1 MSVAKAYKHLI
12 GRCKLEHDCD
22 DVNVTRRGFTL
33 IELVLV
39 LMILAILAGAAM
51 SMVDTQVDQARFEST
66 QQTLLNIENAVLGP
80 DNARAAD
87 GSRAVSGFVADCGRL
102 PYSLEELYIRPT
114 SIPNFDFTV
123 PVDDDA
129 APTGNELSGDRKVT
143 AFGGWNGPYLRLPI
157 GSASLPDGWAA
168 SFLAYQSNGV
178 ASNAETPLAVLLS
191 LGRDNLP
198 LGSGYDTDLSLVF
211 NSITP
216 AVDVATPEGEVKQV
230 PVPVQNRWQKSF
242 AVNVSYNNLSTNPD
256 TQNGNTIVVR
266 VYGPVT
272 DPVDST
278 GQVIRLGTIQEKIK
292 PYTADESVSVTFT
305 NVPIGPRIIRAYQLN
320 AAPND
325 PEDDL
330 LNTENDEPGE
340 TLEAISLPTRVVVSR
355 ETSLIEL
362 ILKDMPE

>member
-1 MSVAKAYKHLI
+1 MITQANRFCRMPL
-12 GRCKLEHDCD
+12 
-22 DVNVTRRGFTL
+22 RGFTL

-39 LMILAILAGAAM
+39 LMILAILASAAI
-51 SMVDTQVDQARFEST
+51 SMVDTQVDQVRFEST

-102 PYSLEELYIRPT
+102 PYFLEELYIRPT
-114 SIPNFDFTV
+114 SIPKFDFTV
-123 PVDDDA
+123 PVDGDDE
-129 APTGNELSGDRKVT
+129 PTPNALSGDRKLT
-143 AFGGWNGPYLRLPI
+143 AFGGWNGPYLRPPI
-157 GSASLPDGWAA
+157 GSAALPDGWAA
-168 SFLAYQSNGV
+168 SFLPYQSDGV
-178 ASNAETPLAVLLS
+178 ASNATTPLAILLS

-198 LGSGYDTDLSLVF
+198 GGSGYDTDLSLVF
-211 NSITP
+211 NSTTSTVV
-216 AVDVATPEGEVKQV
+216 VDPNPETEPV

-272 DPVDST
+272 DPDDAT

-330 LNTENDEPGE
+330 LNTENEEPGE
-340 TLEAISLPTRVVVSR
+340 TLEAVSLPTRVVVSR
-355 ETSLIEL
+355 ETSLITL